1 MKFIAHTDKTI
12 FTVTGVLSHSL
23 KYTPAISGTQ
33 YHTKK
38 IITSQSKLTDKIPPL
53 TEFLH
58 ELLCCCFSHTHTH
71 THTRTQAENKVAVLF
86 QTKILSSPIKPAR
99 QSVTVSVPI
108 CGMWMNH
115 LKLLLFLSEA
125 RSFLSSPFLSAQ
137 LCSLSLSSSLRCCS
151 TVVALDDRFPCR
163 LAAWFLCGV

>member
-1 MKFIAHTDKTI
+1 MKCIAHTDKTI
-12 FTVTGVLSHSL
+12 FTVTDVLSHSH
-23 KYTPAISGTQ
+23 KYTPAIPGTQ
-33 YHTKK
+33 YHSKK
-38 IITSQSKLTDKIPPL
+38 IITSQPKLTDKIPPL

-58 ELLCCCFSHTHTH
+58 ELLCCCLSHTHTH
-71 THTRTQAENKVAVLF
+71 AHKPRTKWRCFF